1 LKEQIN
7 ELFEKTTKQK
17 KQFEYKKRRA
27 AMALEDVQAQRA
39 QLAREQEQ
47 ERRRLAV
54 LETQVSKKQGEVC
67 VFVRVMQFYSTSFTL
82 SVHSQITELKDAHDR
97 VILTLKSRMEA
108 LSFAVQQYHL
118 DLAEAMKA

>member
-1 LKEQIN
+1 MFQNLSINFMLALMLFCIQHLIEQIN

-54 LETQVSKKQGEVC
+54 LETQVNKKQGEVC
-67 VFVRVMQFYSTSFTL
+67 VFVRLLVIFDL
-82 SVHSQITELKDAHDR
+82 HSADLNVLL
-97 VILTLKSRMEA
+97 VICR
-108 LSFAVQQYHL
+108 FPN
-118 DLAEAMKA
+118 

>member
-1 LKEQIN
+1 MSRHHQHLKEQIN

-27 AMALEDVQAQRA
+27 AMALEEVQAQRA

-47 ERRRLAV
+47 ERRRLVV
-54 LETQVSKKQGEVC
+54 LETTAGKKQTE
-67 VFVRVMQFYSTSFTL
+67 
-82 SVHSQITELKDAHDR
+82 IAELKDGHERALHALR
-97 VILTLKSRMEA
+97 ARMDA
-108 LSFAVQQYHL
+108 LSFHVQQYHL